1 MNQSIPIVTRRLPRL
16 MLALAAPF
24 ALLACQPSASA
35 PAPPPSIAEPA
46 KPPPAVSAP
55 PAPAARD
62 AAPAVVSDAGADAAS
77 DAPSDA
83 QPDAPPQE
91 PALRGPDGGVLPQTH
106 QLPSTDSPLFKYHA
120 RLLWRAIVKNDPS
133 IAMPFFFP
141 VLAYQ
146 QVKAIAKPARDWK
159 YRLVA
164 AFKRTIH
171 DYHRRLGR
179 DRDRCTFIGID
190 VPEKRARWMKPGAEG
205 NKLSYYR
212 VLDSILR
219 YRDAHGRKRE
229 LGITSFISWRGQW
242 YVVHLHGFK

>member
-1 MNQSIPIVTRRLPRL
+1 MNRSMPISVRESALRSV
-16 MLALAAPF
+16 LALAAPF
-24 ALLACQPSASA
+24 ALLACQRSVSA
-35 PAPPPSIAEPA
+35 PAPPPSIAA
-46 KPPPAVSAP
+46 TSQ
-55 PAPAARD
+55 PAPAASAAPTIDAGSPRAAPDGGSD
-62 AAPAVVSDAGADAAS
+62 AAP
-77 DAPSDA
+77 DAPVDA
-83 QPDAPPQE
+83 PADAPPEE
-91 PALRGPDGGVLPQTH
+91 PALRGPDGGALPQTH
-106 QLPSTDSPLFKYHA
+106 DLPSADSPLFQY
-120 RLLWRAIVKNDPS
+120 RSRMLWRAIVKDDPS

-146 QVKAIAKPARDWK
+146 QVKDIAKPERDWK

-179 DRDRCTFIGID
+179 DRDQCTFIGIE
-190 VPEKRARWMKPGAEG
+190 VPERRARWMKPGAEG

>member
-1 MNQSIPIVTRRLPRL
+1 MALMVAIV
-16 MLALAAPF
+16 
-24 ALLACQPSASA
+24 ACQPAHLQPAPSPPEPPTRPHAAALATSQASA
-35 PAPPPSIAEPA
+35 RDGGAA
-46 KPPPAVSAP
+46 KVLT
-55 PAPAARD
+55 
-62 AAPAVVSDAGADAAS
+62 DAGADPMQEAS
-77 DAPSDA
+77 HDAST
-83 QPDAPPQE
+83 DAPPPE
-91 PALRGPDGGVLPQTH
+91 PALRGLDGGVLPQTH
-106 QLPSTDSPLFKYHA
+106 DRPSSDSPLFKYHA
-120 RLLWRAIVKNDPS
+120 ELLWRAIVKDDPS

-146 QVKAIAKPARDWK
+146 QVKDIAKPERDWK

-179 DRDRCTFIGID
+179 DRDRCQLIGIE
-190 VPEKRARWMKPGAEG
+190 VPEKRARWMKPGSEG
-205 NKLSYYR
+205 NKLSYWR

-219 YRDAHGRKRE
+219 YRDARGRRRE